1 MAIDQAVERV
11 ARSIPGLR
19 RETPERPRS
28 LAEGAAAGTVGAMA
42 MTGMRQF
49 ATSMGWVR
57 ITPPE
62 DIAQSQAGPLLAR
75 VPPERRA
82 AVIEAAHWAYGAMGG
97 AAFGALPRAW
107 RRRLW
112 VGPAYGLATWAFFQ
126 TVLAPALGLAHAED
140 RPLSE
145 RAMIIGDHL
154 LYGLVVA
161 EPGAEQG

>member
-1 MAIDQAVERV
+1 MAVDRV
-11 ARSIPGLR
+11 VGRVVHSVPGLR

-49 ATSMGWVR
+49 ASAMGWVQ

-62 DIAQSQAGPLLAR
+62 DIARHQAGALLAR

-82 AVIEAAHWAYGAMGG
+82 AVIEATHWAYGALGG

-126 TVLAPALGLAHAED
+126 AVLAPALGLAQAND

-145 RAMIIGDHL
+145 RAMLLGDHL